1 MEDYYLISSSLHLC
15 LAASIALR
23 DPQHRRT
30 AVIMTRNAAMAA
42 RFANAVRNSTDIFD
56 DVSLLQTPSGAGR
69 FARRRALY
77 RQIEALVA
85 HPAAMR
91 IFTGNDRR
99 LEYQYAMHV
108 ATRAGA
114 TVEGIYMDD
123 GAATYVGQRSMRQ
136 FTHRFL
142 EPLVR
147 KLVHGWWFKDAVTQG
162 TSAWTTSVYV
172 AFPHAIHPLLRR
184 KRVVGIDVSP
194 LRSGAFMSVV
204 EAMTDDVAGLRRML
218 GGVRV
223 VVSLPKESHYLG
235 HPEPQQ
241 RLWAQL
247 TTLADP
253 DHIAVKP
260 HPRSLRLE
268 VVAQR
273 FPGARL
279 IDKAVGWEYLL
290 ALLPDDCAVV
300 GDVSSTMIT
309 TRWIRPDLP
318 VVATRPRQG
327 VSPQRQALYDAIG
340 IPVVD
345 VMALGAALTSVAE
358 HHEPAVAERE

>member
-23 DPQHRRT
+23 HPDHRST
-30 AVIMTRNAAMAA
+30 AVIMTRSAATAA
-42 RFANAVRNSTDIFD
+42 RFAQAARGTPDVFDAVA
-56 DVSLLQTPSGAGR
+56 VLEPPPGAGR
-69 FARRRALY
+69 WARRRALY

-108 ATRAGA
+108 ASRAGA
-114 TVEGIYMDD
+114 RVEGVYMDD
-123 GAATYVGQRSMRQ
+123 GAATYVGQKAMHS
-136 FTHRFL
+136 FAHRHL

-147 KLVHGWWFKDAVTQG
+147 KLMHGWWFKDAVTQG

-172 AFPHAIHPLLRR
+172 AFPQAVHPLLKR
-184 KRVVGIDVSP
+184 KQIVGIDVSP
-194 LRSGAFMSVV
+194 LRSEAFLRLV
-204 EAMTDDVAGLRRML
+204 AALTDDFDALRRTL
-218 GGVRV
+218 DGVRI
-223 VVSLPKESHYLG
+223 VVSLPKESHYLD
-235 HPEPQQ
+235 HPDTQQ
-241 RLWAQL
+241 HLWAQL
-247 TTLADP
+247 TARCQP
-253 DHIAVKP
+253 DRIAVKP
-260 HPRSLRLE
+260 HPRSSRLDVLAE
-268 VVAQR
+268 R

-279 IDKAVGWEYLL
+279 IDKNVGWEFLL
-290 ALLPDDCAVV
+290 ALLPDGCAVV

-318 VVATRPRQG
+318 VVATRPLQG
-327 VSPQRQALYDAIG
+327 VPPARQSLYDAIG

-345 VMALGAALTSVAE
+345 VVALDGMLRSRVAS
-358 HHEPAVAERE
+358 A